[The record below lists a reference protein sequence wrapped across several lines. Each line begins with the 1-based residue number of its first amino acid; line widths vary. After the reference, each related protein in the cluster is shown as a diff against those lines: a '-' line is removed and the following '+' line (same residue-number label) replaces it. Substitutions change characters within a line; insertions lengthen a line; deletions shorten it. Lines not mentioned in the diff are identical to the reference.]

1 MSHAIPGFEFT
12 LPVPQSYLRI
22 LHSRQG
28 FVTLVSGITH
38 PNTNPMI
45 LSKPFLNV
53 FSFCSR
59 GFLQIAGHKDL
70 LEGDPYLKQR
80 LRLRDAYI
88 TTLNVCQTYTLKW
101 IRDPSYDVK
110 VRPHLS
116 KDKIE
121 SSKPQTAELVKLNP
135 TSEYAPG
142 LEDTLILT
150 MKGIAAGMQNTG

>member
-1 MSHAIPGFEFT
+1 M
-12 LPVPQSYLRI
+12 
-22 LHSRQG
+22 
-28 FVTLVSGITH
+28 
-38 PNTNPMI
+38 
-45 LSKPFLNV
+45 
-53 FSFCSR
+53 
-59 GFLQIAGHKDL
+59 
-70 LEGDPYLKQR
+70 KQR

-88 TTLNVCQTYTLKW
+88 TTLNVCQAYTLKR

-110 VRPHLS
+110 VKPHIS
-116 KDKIE
+116 KDITE